1 MEREN
6 LSETD
11 ALQKIRRMDRR
22 RSDNYHYYTQR
33 IWGHSE
39 NYDLTLDTS
48 IGEEAVQKIIR
59 DMLAV

>member
-22 RSDNYHYYTQR
+22 RSDNYHYYTRR

-48 IGEEAVQKIIR
+48 IGEEAV
-59 DMLAV
+59 